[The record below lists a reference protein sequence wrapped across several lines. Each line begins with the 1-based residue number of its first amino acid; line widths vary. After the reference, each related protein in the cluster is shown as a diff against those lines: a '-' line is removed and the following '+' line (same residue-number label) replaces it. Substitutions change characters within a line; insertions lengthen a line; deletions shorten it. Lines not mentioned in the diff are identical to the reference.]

1 MILARIFSKIFRE
14 DGIILIDSRGQKYIC
29 GNPRKENPI
38 TIKLLKENLNWK
50 LILDPE
56 LEFPE
61 AYMRNEIIIQNAT
74 LKEFLMVFVK
84 NLGRREVNSGSYISK
99 RIFQLWRFLSNFNLP
114 GKARKNVEHHY
125 DIGGDKGEKLY
136 DIFLDKVHRLYS
148 CAYWKNDTK
157 TLEEAQQNKI
167 NHIIKKLDIKKGQRI
182 LEVGCGW
189 GGMAFEIA
197 RQKGCEVKGISLSK
211 NQISFCKL
219 KAKELGLDNQVNF
232 ELADYREIRGE
243 YDRIFSVGMFEH
255 VGKKFYKAF
264 FESMNRLLKNDG
276 IFLLHTIGVVDKP
289 SPPNKFI
296 NKYIFPGGVCPSLSQ
311 IIKPIEKTGLI
322 VADSETLIRHY
333 DKTLENWLERFLLK
347 RREVKDLFD
356 EKFVKMWEFY
366 LASCAAAFRY
376 RDLAVF
382 QLQIVKNF
390 QSAHRTRDY
399 IYNS

>member
-1 MILARIFSKIFRE
+1 MILARVFSNIYKE
-14 DGIILIDSRGQKYIC
+14 GGIILIDSKGQKYIC
-29 GNPRKENPI
+29 GNPRKDNPI

-50 LILDPE
+50 LVLDPE
-56 LEFPE
+56 IEFPE
-61 AYMRNEIIIQNAT
+61 AYMRNEILIENSS
-74 LKEFLMVFVK
+74 LKEFLMDLVK
-84 NLGRREVNSGSYISK
+84 NLGRREVNSASYISK
-99 RIFQLWRFLSNFNLP
+99 KIFQMWRYLSNFNLP
-114 GKARKNVEHHY
+114 GKSRKNAEHHY
-125 DIGGDKGEKLY
+125 DIGGEKGEKLY
-136 DIFLDKVHRLYS
+136 DIFLDRDHRLYS

-157 TLEEAQQNKI
+157 TLEEAQKNKI
-167 NHIIKKLDIKKGQRI
+167 NHIVKKLDIKQEQRV

-197 RQKGCEVKGISLSK
+197 KQKGCEVKGISLSK
-211 NQISFCKL
+211 NQIKYCKD
-219 KAKELGLDNQVNF
+219 KAKELGLDNQVSF
-232 ELADYREIRGE
+232 DLADYREINGQ
-243 YDRIFSVGMFEH
+243 YDRIYSVGMFEH

-264 FESMNRLLKNDG
+264 FESMNRLLKDDG

-296 NKYIFPGGVCPSLSQ
+296 NKYIFPGGVCPSFSQ
-311 IIKPIEKTGLI
+311 IIEPIEKTGLI
-322 VADSETLIRHY
+322 VSDTETLIRHY
-333 DKTLENWLERFLLK
+333 DKTLESWLERFLAKKNL
-347 RREVKDLFD
+347 VKDLFD

-399 IYNS
+399 IYS